1 MRALKIIIAAWLLGM
16 LALWIRG
23 GQGFCITETL
33 PFVHRQQP
41 FSNEYELQAVLALL
55 MGAWGVWMLSRQSP
69 KTNAQASSQGR
80 FRSEVILV
88 PLAILALAAI
98 SQRITAG
105 RTFTDVIG
113 NPPRATEHA
122 YLAVLAVVVFGIVL
136 AFKFSKNR

>member
-41 FSNEYELQAVLALL
+41 FSNEYELQAVLAVL
-55 MGAWGVWMLSRQSP
+55 MGVWGVWMLSRQSP
-69 KTNAQASSQGR
+69 KTTVPASGQGR
-80 FRSEVILV
+80 FRSEIILV
-88 PLAILALAAI
+88 PLGIIALAAI

-105 RTFTDVIG
+105 RTFSDVIG
-113 NPPRATEHA
+113 NPPRSTEHA